1 MEDDNTENNL
11 LGIVS
16 NMSHLQFVHF
26 LNKTEHF
33 NFIRNDD
40 LVIDSAPEPIF
51 LINFTYEDMEDG
63 HICKLIKTKGLS
75 GLLAKKMSAL
85 DYILIISSEN
95 PDEIINTLELL
106 NGLPFIQAVMR
117 LENKDIFRRD
127 KKNSIPV
134 NLLSVRN
141 VL

>member
-1 MEDDNTENNL
+1 
-11 LGIVS
+11 
-16 NMSHLQFVHF
+16 
-26 LNKTEHF
+26 
-33 NFIRNDD
+33 
-40 LVIDSAPEPIF
+40 
-51 LINFTYEDMEDG
+51 MEDG

-75 GLLAKKMSAL
+75 GLVAKKMSAI
-85 DYILIISSEN
+85 DYILIINSEN
-95 PDEIINTLELL
+95 PDEINNTLELL